1 MKIVKALVI
10 AAALIVAGC
19 ASAAPPATCV
29 ISGTVLDGGAVAVPN
44 TPVRFRTIAPTL
56 SGTSGIATQDLT
68 TKTATDGTWALTLIQ
83 GLNAQ
88 VDIPAVGIYADTV
101 IPSGASCPAAFS
113 SLTLSA
119 RGALTPATIL
129 STTGPSMG
137 GDLTGSSPNPSV
149 VGLRSVPL
157 HADTATD
164 GKVWVYRTASGDYRL
179 ESFPVTA
186 AVQTVTAGQGVAV
199 TGTATN
205 PVVAVANGG
214 IVAAML
220 GSGAASSNVGGLGGD
235 LSGSLP
241 SPQIGAG
248 AIVNADV
255 NASAAIAW
263 TKIDKTGATGADVGA
278 LEAGSVIAAINASS
292 ESPKIA
298 NAQLVDIAQ
307 AKVTGLVA
315 DLAAK
320 RNTADAIP
328 QADVTGLVAALAA
341 KEATANKGAVSGY
354 AGLDS
359 GGKVPAAQLP
369 STVLADGDKGDITVS
384 ASGTAFAIDAKAVTY
399 SKLQDISAPD
409 RILGAVTAGSA
420 AEIPFT
426 AAARALADDA
436 DAPAMRTTL
445 GLGTASTRDVAAAG
459 DATSSEVVKGDDTR
473 LTNARAPS
481 AHTHAEADVTG
492 LTTDLA
498 AKVPATRTVSA
509 TAPLTG
515 GGALSG
521 DLTLAVSDAAAG
533 SKGVVQMTGDLGGTG
548 AAPTV
553 ASVGGQT
560 AANVAAGVVLAN
572 AATNANTVSAIVRRD
587 ASGNFAAGTITANL
601 TGNVSGTAANITG
614 VAAVANGGT
623 GQATATAGFDALA
636 PSSAKGDLL
645 GHDGATSVR
654 VPVGADGL
662 ALVADAASA
671 AGVKWA
677 TPASGSVTSV
687 ATGNG
692 LQGGPITTTGTVDL
706 RLNASGGLSKIL
718 GAGNNELGIA
728 AGGVADAMLAT
739 PVVPQARTI
748 TTTAPLTIG
757 GGASA
762 DLSANRTLAISDATT
777 TTLGAVKLAGD
788 LAGTGLLPTIAT
800 VGGQTAANVAAGA
813 VLANAATSANTA
825 SAIVRRDASGNFAGG
840 TFTGAVTGNVTGNLT
855 GNVTGNLTGNA
866 TGVLRDKG
874 GQVYDV
880 KAYGATGNG
889 SDDDTVAI
897 GSVIT
902 AMGAAG
908 GIIYFPPGNYKFS
921 TLTISNPGTILRGA
935 GSGATTLSTTSTG
948 GTAITLAGD
957 GTGIEGF
964 TVDVIGAA
972 VSPQTSILASGKNV
986 TISDLILTDW
996 YKGISV
1002 TGNGAQ
1008 IADVEYASAAAG
1020 AACALEILSSYVVAE
1035 RIGNGQSGTL
1045 TITSAVTV
1053 SGSFGGGILRS
1064 FYFVLG
1070 GNSTGLLLTNASAS
1084 VTGLVVENST
1094 FYGAGTGAA
1103 LSVVGG
1109 VEAAF
1114 RNVAFSSG
1122 TNAAVTS
1129 GTILGLTFDGCS
1141 FGLPSNTSNAATGD
1155 ALLHAASGSITLR
1168 DTLVKGGGVG
1178 FANLHITG
1186 AGSALTWDGGTLA
1199 KPDPF
1204 QAGAYGVLVDA
1215 AAAQPSLVNVAIED
1229 VGLWT
1234 VAALDGGVL
1243 VGPNVA
1249 SAASITLVSRIT
1261 RITGSAAID
1270 TISAPFT
1277 SDPIILIPAG
1287 AFSLTNAG
1295 NIGAVMTATVGVPI
1309 TLVFDDFDQLWYP
1322 SVTLA
1327 PISVNGTTATV
1338 SGALFAQRSVEAV
1351 TTTKSPTASESR
1363 EVYTNEG
1370 DADGAAVTLPT
1381 AAAGLEYTGVVQ
1393 AAQLL
1398 TINAAAGDTIR
1409 IGANVT
1415 GAAGYVRS
1423 NVIGSRVTLLAI
1435 NATEWVATSF
1445 AGEWTN
1451 GTWWVIDTHAEGAIY
1466 FATPAATANGI
1477 ATPIK
1482 CAGTTAAQGTAVKV
1496 TQATTNRLT
1505 YTGVPTR
1512 DFKVEATISLSAAAA
1527 TNGKIHIYKN
1537 GSPITGA
1544 TIARVLPI
1552 ADVGAMAIHAYVSLA
1567 TNDYVELWC
1576 ETDDGDDITITNG
1589 VLSIASIN

>member
-1 MKIVKALVI
+1 MKAVKALVAVVALAI
-10 AAALIVAGC
+10 AGFT
-19 ASAAPPATCV
+19 SAAPPATCV
-29 ISGTVLDGGAVAVPN
+29 VSGTVLDGGAVAVAN

-68 TKTATDGTWALTLIQ
+68 VKTAVDGTWALTLVQ

-88 VDIPAVGIYADTV
+88 VDIPVVGIYADTV

-113 SLTLSA
+113 ALTLYA

-186 AVQTVTAGQGVAV
+186 AVQTVTAGQGLAV

-214 IVAAML
+214 VVAAML
-220 GSGAASSNVGGLGGD
+220 GSGAAASNVGGLGGD

-241 SPQIGAG
+241 SPSLAAGSVANAEVAAG
-248 AIVNADV
+248 AN
-255 NASAAIAW
+255 IAW
-263 TKIDKTGATGADVGA
+263 TKIDKTGATGSDVGA
-278 LEAGSVIAAINASS
+278 LEAASVISAINASS

-320 RNTADAIP
+320 RNTADAVP
-328 QADVTGLVAALAA
+328 QADVTGLVSALAA
-341 KEATANKGAVSGY
+341 KEATSNKGAVSGY

-369 STVLADGDKGDITVS
+369 ATVLADGDKGDVTVS
-384 ASGTAFAIDAKAVTY
+384 AGGTAFAIDAKAVTY

-409 RILGAVTAGSA
+409 RILGAITAGSA

-459 DATSSEVVKGDDTR
+459 DAASTEVVKGDDTR

-498 AKVPATRTVSA
+498 AKVPTTRTVGT

-521 DLTLAVSDAAAG
+521 DLTLAVSDASAIA
-533 SKGVVQMTGDLGGTG
+533 KGVIQMTGDLGGTG
-548 AAPTV
+548 AVPTV
-553 ASVGGQT
+553 AAVGGQT
-560 AANVAAGVVLAN
+560 AANVSAGAVLAN
-572 AATNANTVSAIVRRD
+572 AATNANTVSTIVKRD

-601 TGNVSGTAANITG
+601 TGNASGTAANVTG
-614 VAAVANGGT
+614 TVAVANGGT
-623 GQATATAGFDALA
+623 GQTAATAGFDALA

-677 TPASGSVTSV
+677 TPASGSVSSV

-706 RLNASGGLSKIL
+706 KLLAAGGLSKTL
-718 GAGNNELGIA
+718 GTGSELGIA

-739 PVVPQARTI
+739 AVVPQARTL
-748 TTTAPLTIG
+748 TTTAPLTID

-762 DLSANRTLAISDATT
+762 SLAANRTLAISDATT
-777 TTLGAVKLAGD
+777 TTLGAIKLAGD
-788 LAGTGLLPTIAT
+788 LAGTGAIPTVAT
-800 VGGQTAANVAAGA
+800 VGGSTAGLIHSAELA
-813 VLANAATSANTA
+813 ANAATAASTRETIVLRDSTKSFAAGTITA
-825 SAIVRRDASGNFAGG
+825 TSFVGAL
-840 TFTGAVTGNVTGNLT
+840 TGAVTGDVTGNVTGN
-855 GNVTGNLTGNA
+855 A
-866 TGVLRDKG
+866 TGVIRDKG
-874 GQVYDV
+874 GAIFDV
-880 KAYGATGNG
+880 KAYGATGDG
-889 SDDDTVAI
+889 STDDTAAI
-897 GSVIT
+897 ALAQAA
-902 AMGAAG
+902 AMTG
-908 GIIYFPPGNYKFS
+908 GVLYFPHGNYKFS
-921 TLTISNPGTILRGA
+921 TLTVSTNGTILRGA

-948 GTAITLAGD
+948 GTAITLSGD
-957 GTGIEGF
+957 GTGLEGF
-964 TVDVIGAA
+964 TVDVVGMAAGAQLS
-972 VSPQTSILASGKNV
+972 VLASGARV
-986 TISDLILTDW
+986 TLSDVYLTDW
-996 YKGISV
+996 LKAVKV
-1002 TGNGAQ
+1002 TGDDARMSDVTLTTAASGALAGVT
-1008 IADVEYASAAAG
+1008 IHASR
-1020 AACALEILSSYVVAE
+1020 CVAE
-1035 RIGNGQSGTL
+1035 RVNIGPTAATVVTTG
-1045 TITSAVTV
+1045 IEISA
-1053 SGSFGGGILRS
+1053 SSNGGILRDS
-1064 FYFVLG
+1064 RVTVG
-1070 GNSTGLLLTNASAS
+1070 TDATALLITNVPGP
-1084 VTGLVVENST
+1084 VTGQTIENCDLR
-1094 FYGAGTGAA
+1094 GDGTGVGMN
-1103 LSVVGG
+1103 VVGG
-1109 VEAAF
+1109 NEVKVIRTTF
-1114 RNVAFSSG
+1114 VGGNY
-1122 TNAAVTS
+1122 AVRTA
-1129 GTILGLTFDGCS
+1129 GTILGLALVDCS
-1141 FGLPSNTSNAATGD
+1141 VGDPSSTNNAATLDGF
-1155 ALLHAASGSITLR
+1155 LHAASGLVTL
-1168 DTLVKGGGVG
+1168 TNTSVWGGGPTYS
-1178 FANLHITG
+1178 NLHITG
-1186 AGSALTWDGGTLA
+1186 AASALTWNGGRLV
-1199 KPDPF
+1199 KPSPF
-1204 QAGAYGVLVDA
+1204 QPGAYGVLVDGGA
-1215 AAAQPSLVNVAIED
+1215 ALPSLYNIEIEA

-1234 VAALDGGVL
+1234 TAALSGGVL
-1243 VGPNVA
+1243 VGTAVA
-1249 SAASITLVSRIT
+1249 SAASIALPSRIT
-1261 RITGSAAID
+1261 HVTGAD
-1270 TISAPFT
+1270 TIATIATPTS
-1277 SDPIILIPAG
+1277 SDPITLIPDG
-1287 AFSLTNAG
+1287 AWTFTTAG
-1295 NIGAVMTATVGVPI
+1295 NIAVALKATVGVPI
-1309 TLVFDDFDQLWYP
+1309 TLVYDDVTAKWYP
-1322 SVTLA
+1322 SLSVAPLTSDGTAVTVA
-1327 PISVNGTTATV
+1327 GP
-1338 SGALFAQRSVEAV
+1338 LFAQRSVEAV
-1351 TTTKSPTASESR
+1351 TTTKSPGAAESR

-1370 DADGAAVTLPT
+1370 DADGAVVTLPT
-1381 AAAGLEYTGVVQ
+1381 AAAGLEFSAVVQ

-1398 TINAAAGDTIR
+1398 TITAAAGDTIR

-1415 GAAGYVRS
+1415 AAAGYVRS
-1423 NVIGSRVTLLAI
+1423 NVVGDRISLLAI

-1451 GTWWVIDTHAEGAIY
+1451 GTWWAYDTHAEGAIY
-1466 FATPAATANGI
+1466 FATPAATANAA

-1482 CAGTTAAQGTAVKV
+1482 CAGTTAAQGTPVKV

-1505 YTGVPTR
+1505 YTGAPTR
-1512 DFKVEATISLSAAAA
+1512 NFAVHATVGLSSAAA
-1527 TNGKIHIYKN
+1527 TNATVYLYKN
-1537 GSPITGA
+1537 GSLITGSTITK
-1544 TIARVLPI
+1544 TIAGTATDPF
-1552 ADVGAMAIHAYVSLA
+1552 AIHALVSLA
-1567 TNDYVELWC
+1567 ATDYVELWC
-1576 ETDDGDDITITNG
+1576 ETDDGDDITIQNG
-1589 VLSIASIN
+1589 VLSLTSID